1 MKFDWGKDQEIAFQ
15 LLKRKL
21 CEAPILALP
30 EGNDDFIVYRDASH
44 RGLGAVLMQNDKV
57 IAYASRQLKTH
68 EENYTT
74 QDLELGSVVF
84 ALRIWR
90 HYLYGTKCTVF
101 TDHKS
106 LQHILNQKE
115 LNMRQRRWIELLADY
130 DCEIRY
136 HPCKANVV
144 ADALSRKE
152 RIKPL
157 RVRSLVM
164 TLHSNLPSQILKAQN
179 EALEMKD
186 RKLENLRGMDKTF
199 EIRSDGIVVLRVGDG
214 YLIMVT

>member
-1 MKFDWGKDQEIAFQ
+1 
-15 LLKRKL
+15 
-21 CEAPILALP
+21 
-30 EGNDDFIVYRDASH
+30 
-44 RGLGAVLMQNDKV
+44 MQKDKV
-57 IAYASRQLKTH
+57 IAYASRQLTTH

-74 QDLELGSVVF
+74 HDLELGVVVF

-90 HYLYGTKCTVF
+90 HYLYGTKCTIF

-106 LQHILNQKE
+106 LQHILDQKE
-115 LNMRQRRWIELLADY
+115 LNMRQRRWVELLADY
-130 DCEIRY
+130 DCKIRY
-136 HPCKANVV
+136 HPGKANVV

-164 TLHSNLPSQILKAQN
+164 NLHSNLPSQILKAQN

-186 RKLENLRGMDKTF
+186 RKLENLRGMDKAF
-199 EIRSDGIVVLRVGDG
+199 EISSDGTRCIKGRNG